1 MPINVS
7 SATEAVQLIKSG
19 DNIWVHSMA
28 ATPVQLISALA
39 EHAKSLVDV
48 TVMQLHLE
56 HADGLADPALFGH
69 LRNRCYFAS
78 KSTRHLIKQGRA
90 DYVPMFLSEIP
101 KLFRRQQQHV
111 DVALIQVSPPDK
123 QGFCSLGIS
132 VEATRAATQSAKT
145 IIAHIN
151 PNMPRTHGD
160 AFIAYKDLTVV
171 YQAEEALIETPATLL
186 TAEQQKIGSYI
197 ASLIDDGSCLQMGIG
212 AIPDAVLN
220 NLSTH
225 QHLGIHT
232 EMFSNGVL
240 PLIEKSVID
249 NSRKKIHPGKIVTG
263 FVMGDKRLYN
273 FVDDNPEVAFLDIEY
288 VNNPMTISR
297 NERVVSIN
305 SAIQIDLTGQVC
317 ADSIGSDIYSGVGG
331 QLDFV
336 LGASFSENGKSII
349 ALPSTAQENNIS
361 RIVSTL
367 TAGAGVVTTRAHVD
381 YVVTEYGIAQLHGK
395 SLKERA
401 TSLIHISHPKFRQ
414 QLSQQAYDL
423 LSLSVN

>member
-1 MPINVS
+1 
-7 SATEAVQLIKSG
+7 
-19 DNIWVHSMA
+19 
-28 ATPVQLISALA
+28 
-39 EHAKSLVDV
+39 
-48 TVMQLHLE
+48 
-56 HADGLADPALFGH
+56 
-69 LRNRCYFAS
+69 
-78 KSTRHLIKQGRA
+78 
-90 DYVPMFLSEIP
+90 
-101 KLFRRQQQHV
+101 
-111 DVALIQVSPPDK
+111 
-123 QGFCSLGIS
+123 
-132 VEATRAATQSAKT
+132 
-145 IIAHIN
+145 
-151 PNMPRTHGD
+151 MPRTHGD

-336 LGASFSENGKSII
+336 LSASFSENGKSII